1 MANEIWS
8 KKELTQAVII
18 MAEKIEKLNDQ
29 LIRTTKLIS
38 MIFDSLSEDT
48 KQQILTELIK
58 ANKEKELEKETEEEG
73 GVSGGEGDAV

>member
-18 MAEKIEKLNDQ
+18 MAEKIEKLNEQ

-38 MIFDSLSEDT
+38 MMFDSLPEET
-48 KQQILTELIK
+48 KQQILTDLIRADK
-58 ANKEKELEKETEEEG
+58 EKETEEEG
-73 GVSGGEGDAV
+73 GASDGEGNAV

>member
-8 KKELTQAVII
+8 KKELTQVVII
-18 MAEKIEKLNDQ
+18 MAEKIEKLNEQ

-38 MIFDSLSEDT
+38 MIFDSLSEET

-58 ANKEKELEKETEEEG
+58 VDKEKELEKETEEEG
-73 GVSGGEGDAV
+73 GASDGEGDAV